1 MYLAGG
7 ERWSTWWPMIRDEL
21 VKRQGDDGGWIDYQ
35 WGSAYSTAMG
45 LIVLQMPNRYL
56 PIFQK

>member
-1 MYLAGG
+1 M
-7 ERWSTWWPMIRDEL
+7 
-21 VKRQGDDGGWIDYQ
+21 DYQ

>member
-1 MYLAGG
+1 M
-7 ERWSTWWPMIRDEL
+7 WWPLIRDEL
-21 VKRQGDDGGWIDYQ
+21 VTKQNEQGGWTDFQ
-35 WGSAYSTAMG
+35 AGPAYSAAMG